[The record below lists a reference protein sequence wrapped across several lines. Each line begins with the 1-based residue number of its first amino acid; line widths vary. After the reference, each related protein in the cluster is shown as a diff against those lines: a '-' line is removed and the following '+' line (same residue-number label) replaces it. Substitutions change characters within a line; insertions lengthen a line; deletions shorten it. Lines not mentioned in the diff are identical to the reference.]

1 MATKSRP
8 TSNSVG
14 REQAHTSAYGKHVRR
29 DASAS
34 RFDENGRI
42 SRELSQDVKRKA
54 KSPYADALGQ
64 RAWQKTYENRRKG

>member
-1 MATKSRP
+1 MATKSRS

-14 REQAHTSAYGKHVRR
+14 REQAHTSANGKYVRR

-34 RFDENGRI
+34 RFNENGGVG
-42 SRELSQDVKRKA
+42 RELSQDVKRKA
-54 KSPYADALGQ
+54 KSPSADELGQ